1 MICPVLL
8 SMIFLLPQ
16 WWIFEKETS
25 IRNRIWTFLLVLIL
39 FWPQWKML
47 QILYMG
53 LFKKDPDWKKE
64 KEKLIRNIGCL
75 GKTESCKLLLKN
87 NAYYLKVN
95 YLFTPCMT
103 FPEPVLESLP
113 QVHIIL
119 CLWGQNPQLIS
130 GRNISERSLFIAT
143 FVSSVF
149 SASKGLGDFL
159 LNGPCKL
166 LPNDGFFGGMGKMGY
181 IFLLINIAFTLCAKG
196 ISLGLERINMSV
208 IHWACFNILPQF
220 IMVSKF
226 TLHTKIFFKFILN
239 DYYLF

>member
-95 YLFTPCMT
+95 YLSIYTMYDLSRTCFGKLT
-103 FPEPVLESLP
+103 SSAY
-113 QVHIIL
+113 H
-119 CLWGQNPQLIS
+119 
-130 GRNISERSLFIAT
+130 
-143 FVSSVF
+143 FVSM
-149 SASKGLGDFL
+149 
-159 LNGPCKL
+159 GPESST
-166 LPNDGFFGGMGKMGY
+166 N
-181 IFLLINIAFTLCAKG
+181 
-196 ISLGLERINMSV
+196 
-208 IHWACFNILPQF
+208 
-220 IMVSKF
+220 
-226 TLHTKIFFKFILN
+226 
-239 DYYLF
+239 

>member
-1 MICPVLL
+1 
-8 SMIFLLPQ
+8 
-16 WWIFEKETS
+16 
-25 IRNRIWTFLLVLIL
+25 
-39 FWPQWKML
+39 
-47 QILYMG
+47 
-53 LFKKDPDWKKE
+53 
-64 KEKLIRNIGCL
+64 
-75 GKTESCKLLLKN
+75 
-87 NAYYLKVN
+87 
-95 YLFTPCMT
+95 MT

-130 GRNISERSLFIAT
+130 GRNMSEISLFIAT

-166 LPNDGFFGGMGKMGY
+166 LPNDGLVGGMGKMGY

-208 IHWACFNILPQF
+208 IHCRVACFNILPQF

-226 TLHTKIFFKFILN
+226 TLHTKRFFKFILLD
-239 DYYLF
+239 DYYSF

>member
-1 MICPVLL
+1 MVR
-8 SMIFLLPQ
+8 Q
-16 WWIFEKETS
+16 
-25 IRNRIWTFLLVLIL
+25 
-39 FWPQWKML
+39 
-47 QILYMG
+47 
-53 LFKKDPDWKKE
+53 
-64 KEKLIRNIGCL
+64 
-75 GKTESCKLLLKN
+75 ESCNLVLKN
-87 NAYYLKVN
+87 NDYLKVN

-166 LPNDGFFGGMGKMGY
+166 LPNDGLVGGMGKMGY

-196 ISLGLERINMSV
+196 ISLGLERINECYPLGMFQH
-208 IHWACFNILPQF
+208 IATI
-220 IMVSKF
+220 
-226 TLHTKIFFKFILN
+226 
-239 DYYLF
+239 YYGK